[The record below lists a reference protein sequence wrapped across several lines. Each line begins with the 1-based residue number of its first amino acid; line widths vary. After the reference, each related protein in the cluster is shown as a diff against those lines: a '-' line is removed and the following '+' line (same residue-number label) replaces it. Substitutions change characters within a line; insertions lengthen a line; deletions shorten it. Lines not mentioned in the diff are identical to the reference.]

1 MNDSKLFR
9 KNRIA
14 NLMAGIFPAMVLFT
28 PSLSYAVTNIDEDTE
43 DTYIFSGDKE
53 YVIADGVTMSS
64 TTSDPS
70 ALVKGKSVT
79 SIINNGTIKNVNGN
93 AMVIDISSQS
103 STMMTLEN
111 KGAITSTGT
120 AIDVLNGDNVTI
132 INTGT
137 ISGSDYAISF
147 ENDSDNAL
155 ILKEGSVL
163 QGDVITTGSANSTIT
178 LNDSG
183 NEDSNFTGANTGEG
197 FTSLTMDGSDWTL
210 TGDIDLTGDGDSLIV
225 KTGKLTLGGEVK
237 NTGASLID
245 ADATLQIG
253 TGSGDNAALQGN
265 VTNNG
270 TLIFDQAADYTFAG
284 DISGTGNLVKE
295 NASTLTLSGNNI
307 YSGDTTLNGGT
318 TLLAENGTIGPNGGT
333 GNININDG
341 ATFASA
347 GTVNSNVVIAA
358 GGVLASWNAVSGNE
372 NATTPASGNTITGDV
387 TNQGTLQIAGDDS
400 VGNAFT
406 IDGNYTGDTGSLIV
420 MNTEAG
426 ADDSPTDHLAITGNS
441 AGSSSL
447 EVTNIGGQGAQTIN
461 GIELISVGGASD
473 ASFTLDK
480 PVVAGMWEYD
490 LYQHDDGNWYLESK
504 ASDTPEPTP
513 DPTPDPDDNGGNDNG
528 GDDGGNTPPAPEV
541 YRPEAGVYMA
551 NYLAAQQMFMHKR
564 DDRDQLM
571 LRDADDLNT
580 WMYVKGEYNDGHFA
594 DSNLKYKIRSA
605 VVQLGSDVL
614 SKNLSTGTLH
624 TGFMLGAGYSDTTAD
639 ARHNTRSADGRVNGY
654 NLGLYATWQEDEK
667 LRLGS
672 YIDSWASYSWYNSQ
686 VNGDDMP
693 GEKYDSQGYAASLE
707 LGHAWLV
714 SSEKARTMKFEPQG
728 QVIYS
733 HLDQDYH
740 VEYNGTRVGTPEDDA
755 VLGRVG
761 LKASYVDQKSVE
773 AWQPYGAVNWL
784 IGNGMSDLNFN
795 DETLDSNVPSNRF
808 QLETGVSGKMND
820 ATTVSFRVSSEWGD
834 NSYNA
839 YSGHMLVNYRW

>member
-1 MNDSKLFR
+1 MKEEKTFRINIFTTLVRSVFPFVVLSSPMMANAETIISKD
-9 KNRIA
+9 
-14 NLMAGIFPAMVLFT
+14 T
-28 PSLSYAVTNIDEDTE
+28 TSSYIVSGDTE
-43 DTYIFSGDKE
+43 YIVNPD
-53 YVIADGVTMSS
+53 VTMSS
-64 TTSDPS
+64 S
-70 ALVKGKSVT
+70 KSKPAVSVQGEDIVT
-79 SIINNGTIKNVNGN
+79 FTNNGTIKNDFGN
-93 AMVIDISSQS
+93 AVQVEIDGQSSSMFTLQNNGTINSLNTGISVIDA
-103 STMMTLEN
+103 
-111 KGAITSTGT
+111 K
-120 AIDVLNGDNVTI
+120 DVTI

-137 ISGSDYAISF
+137 ISGGDYAISF
-147 ENDSDNAL
+147 ESGGNNAL
-155 ILKEGSVL
+155 VLKSGSDL
-163 QGDVITTGSANSTIT
+163 QGDVITKGSANNTIT

-183 NEDSNFTGANTGEG
+183 SEDSNFIGADKGDG
-197 FTSLTMDGSDWTL
+197 FKSLTMDGSEWTL
-210 TGDIDLTGDGDSLIV
+210 TGDIDLTGQGDSLIV
-225 KTGKLTLGGEVK
+225 KTGKLTLGGEVT

-245 ADATLQIG
+245 ADATLQVG
-253 TGSGDNAALQGN
+253 TGSGDNASLQGN

-270 TLIFDQAADYTFAG
+270 TLVFNQAADYTFAG
-284 DISGTGNLVKE
+284 DISGSGNLVKE
-295 NASTLTLSGNNI
+295 NTSTLTLSGNNL

-318 TLLAENGTIGPNGGT
+318 TLLSENGTIGPDGGT

-387 TNQGTLQIAGDDS
+387 TNQGTLQIAGGNN

-406 IDGNYTGDTGSLIV
+406 IDGNYTGDAGSRIV

-426 ADDSPTDHLAITGNS
+426 LDDSPTDHLAITGDS
-441 AGSSSL
+441 AGSSAL
-447 EVTNIGGQGAQTIN
+447 DVVNIGGKGAQTIN

-473 ASFTLDK
+473 ATFTLDK

-504 ASDTPEPTP
+504 ASDTP
-513 DPTPDPDDNGGNDNG
+513 DPTPDPDDNGG
-528 GDDGGNTPPAPEV
+528 GDTPAPEV

-551 NYLAAQQMFMHKR
+551 NYLAAQQMFIHKR

-580 WMYVKGEYNDGHFA
+580 WMYVKGEYNDGNFA

-624 TGFMLGAGYSDTTAD
+624 SGFMLGAGYSDTTAD

-654 NLGLYATWQEDEK
+654 NLGVYATWQEDEK

-672 YIDSWASYSWYNSQ
+672 YVDSWASYSWYNSQ

-714 SSEKARTMKFEPQG
+714 PSEKARTMKFEPQG

-733 HLDQDYH
+733 NLDQDYH
-740 VEYNGTRVGTPEDDA
+740 VEYNGTRVGTPDNDA
-755 VLGRVG
+755 VLGRIG
-761 LKASYVDQKSVE
+761 LKASYVDQKAVE

-784 IGNGMSDLNFN
+784 IGNGMSDLSFN
-795 DETLDSNVPSNRF
+795 NETLDSNVPSNRF

>member
-1 MNDSKLFR
+1 MKEEKTFRINIFTTLVRSVFPFIVLSSPMMANSETIISKD
-9 KNRIA
+9 
-14 NLMAGIFPAMVLFT
+14 T
-28 PSLSYAVTNIDEDTE
+28 TSSYIVSGDTE
-43 DTYIFSGDKE
+43 YIVNPD
-53 YVIADGVTMSS
+53 VTMSS
-64 TTSDPS
+64 S
-70 ALVKGKSVT
+70 KSKPAVSVQGEDIVT
-79 SIINNGTIKNVNGN
+79 FTNNGTIKNDFGN
-93 AMVIDISSQS
+93 AMQVEIDGQSSSMFTLQNNGTINSLNTGISVIDA
-103 STMMTLEN
+103 
-111 KGAITSTGT
+111 K
-120 AIDVLNGDNVTI
+120 DVTI

-137 ISGSDYAISF
+137 ISGGDYAISF
-147 ENDSDNAL
+147 ESDGNNAL
-155 ILKEGSVL
+155 VLKAGSDL
-163 QGDVITTGSANSTIT
+163 QGDVITKGSANNTIT

-183 NEDSNFTGANTGEG
+183 SEDSNFIGADKGDG
-197 FTSLTMDGSDWTL
+197 FKSLTMDGSEWTL
-210 TGDIDLTGDGDSLIV
+210 TGDIDLTGQGDSLIV
-225 KTGKLTLGGEVK
+225 KTGKLTLGGKVT

-245 ADATLQIG
+245 ADATLQVG
-253 TGSGDNAALQGN
+253 TGSGDNASLQGN

-270 TLIFDQAADYTFAG
+270 TLVFNQAADYTFAG
-284 DISGTGNLVKE
+284 DISGSGNLVKE
-295 NASTLTLSGNNI
+295 NTSSLTLSGNNL

-318 TLLAENGTIGPNGGT
+318 TLLAENGTIGPDGGA

-387 TNQGTLQIAGDDS
+387 TNQGTLQIAGGNS

-406 IDGNYTGDTGSLIV
+406 IDGNYTGDAGSRIV

-426 ADDSPTDHLAITGNS
+426 LDDSPTDHLAITGDS
-441 AGSSSL
+441 AGSSAL
-447 EVTNIGGQGAQTIN
+447 DVANIGGQGAQTIN

-504 ASDTPEPTP
+504 ASDTPA
-513 DPTPDPDDNGGNDNG
+513 PTPDPDDNGGDR
-528 GDDGGNTPPAPEV
+528 PAPEI

-551 NYLAAQQMFMHKR
+551 NYLAAQQMFIHKR

-580 WMYVKGEYNDGHFA
+580 WMYVKGEYNDGNFA

-624 TGFMLGAGYSDTTAD
+624 SGFMLGAGYSDTTAD
-639 ARHNTRSADGRVNGY
+639 ARHNKRSADGRVNGY
-654 NLGLYATWQEDEK
+654 NLGVYATWQEDEK

-672 YIDSWASYSWYNSQ
+672 YVDSWASYSWYNSQ

-714 SSEKARTMKFEPQG
+714 PSEKARTMKFEPQG

-733 HLDQDYH
+733 NLDQDYH
-740 VEYNGTRVGTPEDDA
+740 VEYNGTRVGTPDNDA

-761 LKASYVDQKSVE
+761 LKASYVDQKAVE

-784 IGNGMSDLNFN
+784 IGNGMSDLSFN
-795 DETLDSNVPSNRF
+795 NETLDSNVPSNRF

>member
-1 MNDSKLFR
+1 MKEEKTFRINIFTTLVRSVFPFVVLSSPMMANAETIISKD
-9 KNRIA
+9 
-14 NLMAGIFPAMVLFT
+14 T
-28 PSLSYAVTNIDEDTE
+28 TSSYIVSGDTE
-43 DTYIFSGDKE
+43 YIVNPD
-53 YVIADGVTMSS
+53 VTMSS
-64 TTSDPS
+64 S
-70 ALVKGKSVT
+70 KSKPAVSVQGEDIVT
-79 SIINNGTIKNVNGN
+79 FTNNGTIKNDFGN
-93 AMVIDISSQS
+93 AVQVEIDGQSSSMFTLQNNGTINSLNTGISVIDA
-103 STMMTLEN
+103 
-111 KGAITSTGT
+111 K
-120 AIDVLNGDNVTI
+120 DVTI

-137 ISGSDYAISF
+137 ISGGDYAISF
-147 ENDSDNAL
+147 ESGGNNAL
-155 ILKEGSVL
+155 VLKAGSDL
-163 QGDVITTGSANSTIT
+163 QGDVITKGSANNTIT
-178 LNDSG
+178 LNDNGS
-183 NEDSNFTGANTGEG
+183 EDSNFIGAEAGEG
-197 FTSLTMDGSDWTL
+197 FKSLTMDGSEWTL
-210 TGDIDLTGDGDSLIV
+210 TGDIDLTGQGDSLIV
-225 KTGKLTLGGEVK
+225 KTGKLTLGGEVT

-245 ADATLQIG
+245 ADATLQVG
-253 TGSGDNAALQGN
+253 TGSGDNASLQGN

-270 TLIFDQAADYTFAG
+270 TLVFNQAADYTFAG
-284 DISGTGNLVKE
+284 DISGSGNLVKE
-295 NASTLTLSGNNI
+295 NTSTLTLSGNNR

-318 TLLAENGTIGPNGGT
+318 TLLAENGTIGPDGGT
-333 GNININDG
+333 GNINIKNG

-387 TNQGTLQIAGDDS
+387 TNQGTLQIAGGNS
-400 VGNAFT
+400 VGNAFS
-406 IDGNYTGDTGSLIV
+406 IDGNYTGDAGSRIV

-426 ADDSPTDHLAITGNS
+426 LDDSPTDHLAITGDS
-441 AGSSSL
+441 AGSSAL
-447 EVTNIGGQGAQTIN
+447 DVANIGGKGAQTIN

-473 ASFTLDK
+473 ATFTLDK

-504 ASDTPEPTP
+504 ASDTP
-513 DPTPDPDDNGGNDNG
+513 DPTPDPDDNGG
-528 GDDGGNTPPAPEV
+528 GDTPAPEV

-551 NYLAAQQMFMHKR
+551 NYLAAQQMFIHKR

-580 WMYVKGEYNDGHFA
+580 WMYVKGEYNDGNFA

-624 TGFMLGAGYSDTTAD
+624 SGFMLGAGYSDTTAD

-654 NLGLYATWQEDEK
+654 NLGVYATWQEDEK

-672 YIDSWASYSWYNSQ
+672 YVDSWASYSWYNSQ

-714 SSEKARTMKFEPQG
+714 PSEKARTMKFEPQG

-733 HLDQDYH
+733 NLDQDYH
-740 VEYNGTRVGTPEDDA
+740 VEYNGTRVGTPDNDA

-761 LKASYVDQKSVE
+761 LKASYVDQKAVE

-784 IGNGMSDLNFN
+784 IGNGMSDLSFN
-795 DETLDSNVPSNRF
+795 NETLDSNVPSNRF

>member
-1 MNDSKLFR
+1 MKEEKTFRINIFTTLVRSVFPFVVLSSPMMANAETIISKD
-9 KNRIA
+9 
-14 NLMAGIFPAMVLFT
+14 T
-28 PSLSYAVTNIDEDTE
+28 TSSYIVSGDTE
-43 DTYIFSGDKE
+43 YIVNPD
-53 YVIADGVTMSS
+53 VTMSS
-64 TTSDPS
+64 S
-70 ALVKGKSVT
+70 KSKPAVSVQGEDIVT
-79 SIINNGTIKNVNGN
+79 FTNNGTIKNDFGN
-93 AMVIDISSQS
+93 AVQVEIDGQSSSMFTLQNNGTINSLNTGISVIDA
-103 STMMTLEN
+103 
-111 KGAITSTGT
+111 K
-120 AIDVLNGDNVTI
+120 DVTI

-137 ISGSDYAISF
+137 ISGGDYAISF
-147 ENDSDNAL
+147 ESGGNNAL
-155 ILKEGSVL
+155 VLKSGSDL
-163 QGDVITTGSANSTIT
+163 QGDVITKGSANNTIT

-183 NEDSNFTGANTGEG
+183 SEDSNFIGADKGDG
-197 FTSLTMDGSDWTL
+197 FKSLTMDGSEWTL
-210 TGDIDLTGDGDSLIV
+210 TGDIDLTGQGDSLIV
-225 KTGKLTLGGEVK
+225 KTGKLTLGGEVT

-245 ADATLQIG
+245 ADATLQVG
-253 TGSGDNAALQGN
+253 TGSGDNASLQGN

-270 TLIFDQAADYTFAG
+270 TLVFNQAADYTFAG
-284 DISGTGNLVKE
+284 DISGSGNLVKE
-295 NASTLTLSGNNI
+295 NTSTLTLSGNNL

-318 TLLAENGTIGPNGGT
+318 TLLSENGTIGPDGGT

-387 TNQGTLQIAGDDS
+387 TNQGTLQIAGGNN

-406 IDGNYTGDTGSLIV
+406 IDGNYTGDAGSRIV

-426 ADDSPTDHLAITGNS
+426 LDDSPTDHLAITGDS
-441 AGSSSL
+441 AGSSAL
-447 EVTNIGGQGAQTIN
+447 DVANIGGQGAQTIN

-473 ASFTLDK
+473 ATFTLDK

-504 ASDTPEPTP
+504 ASDTP
-513 DPTPDPDDNGGNDNG
+513 DPTPDPNDNG
-528 GDDGGNTPPAPEV
+528 GGDTPAPEV

-551 NYLAAQQMFMHKR
+551 NYLAAQQMFIHKR

-580 WMYVKGEYNDGHFA
+580 WMYVKGEYNDGNFA

-624 TGFMLGAGYSDTTAD
+624 SGFMLGAGYSDTTAD

-654 NLGLYATWQEDEK
+654 NLGVYATWQEDEK

-672 YIDSWASYSWYNSQ
+672 YVDSWASYSWYNSQ

-714 SSEKARTMKFEPQG
+714 PSEKARTMKFEPQG

-733 HLDQDYH
+733 NLDQDYH
-740 VEYNGTRVGTPEDDA
+740 VEYNGTRVGTPDNDA
-755 VLGRVG
+755 VLGRIG
-761 LKASYVDQKSVE
+761 LKASYVDQKAVE

-784 IGNGMSDLNFN
+784 IGNGMSDLSFN
-795 DETLDSNVPSNRF
+795 NETLDSNVPSNRF

>member
-1 MNDSKLFR
+1 MKEEKTFRINIFTTLVRSVFPFVVLSSPMMANAETIISKD
-9 KNRIA
+9 
-14 NLMAGIFPAMVLFT
+14 T
-28 PSLSYAVTNIDEDTE
+28 TSSYIVSGDTE
-43 DTYIFSGDKE
+43 YIVNPD
-53 YVIADGVTMSS
+53 VTMSS
-64 TTSDPS
+64 S
-70 ALVKGKSVT
+70 KSKPAVSVQGEDIVT
-79 SIINNGTIKNVNGN
+79 FTNNGTIKNDFGN
-93 AMVIDISSQS
+93 AVQVEIDGQSSSMFTLQNNGTINSLNTGISVIDA
-103 STMMTLEN
+103 
-111 KGAITSTGT
+111 K
-120 AIDVLNGDNVTI
+120 DVTI

-137 ISGSDYAISF
+137 ISGGDYAISF
-147 ENDSDNAL
+147 ESGGNNAL
-155 ILKEGSVL
+155 VLKSGSDL
-163 QGDVITTGSANSTIT
+163 QGDVITKGSANNTIT

-183 NEDSNFTGANTGEG
+183 SEDSNFIGADKGDG
-197 FTSLTMDGSDWTL
+197 FKSLTMDGSEWTL
-210 TGDIDLTGDGDSLIV
+210 TGDIDLTGQGDSLIV
-225 KTGKLTLGGEVK
+225 KTGKLTLGGEVT

-245 ADATLQIG
+245 ADATLQVG
-253 TGSGDNAALQGN
+253 TGSGDNASLQGN

-270 TLIFDQAADYTFAG
+270 TLVFNQAADYTFAG
-284 DISGTGNLVKE
+284 DISGSGNLVKE
-295 NASTLTLSGNNI
+295 NTSTLTLSGNNL

-318 TLLAENGTIGPNGGT
+318 TLLSENGTIGPDGGT

-387 TNQGTLQIAGDDS
+387 TNHGTLQIAGGNN

-406 IDGNYTGDTGSLIV
+406 IDGNYTGDAGSRIV

-426 ADDSPTDHLAITGNS
+426 LDDSPTDHLAITGDS
-441 AGSSSL
+441 AGSSAL
-447 EVTNIGGQGAQTIN
+447 DVANIGGQGAQTIN

-473 ASFTLDK
+473 ATFTLDK

-504 ASDTPEPTP
+504 ASDTP
-513 DPTPDPDDNGGNDNG
+513 DPTPDPDDNGG
-528 GDDGGNTPPAPEV
+528 GDTPAPEV

-551 NYLAAQQMFMHKR
+551 NYLAAQQMFIHKR

-580 WMYVKGEYNDGHFA
+580 WMYVKGEYNDGNFA

-624 TGFMLGAGYSDTTAD
+624 SGFMLGAGYSDTTAD

-654 NLGLYATWQEDEK
+654 NLGVYATWQEDEK

-672 YIDSWASYSWYNSQ
+672 YVDSWASYSWYNSQ

-714 SSEKARTMKFEPQG
+714 PSEKARTMKFEPQG

-733 HLDQDYH
+733 NLDQDYH
-740 VEYNGTRVGTPEDDA
+740 VEYNGTRVGTPDNDA
-755 VLGRVG
+755 VLGRIG
-761 LKASYVDQKSVE
+761 LKVSYVDQKAVE

-784 IGNGMSDLNFN
+784 IGNGMSDLSFN
-795 DETLDSNVPSNRF
+795 NETLDSNVPSNRF

>member
-1 MNDSKLFR
+1 MKEEKTFRINIFTTLVRSVFPFVVLSSPMMANAETIISKD
-9 KNRIA
+9 
-14 NLMAGIFPAMVLFT
+14 T
-28 PSLSYAVTNIDEDTE
+28 TSSYIVSGDTE
-43 DTYIFSGDKE
+43 YIVNPD
-53 YVIADGVTMSS
+53 VTMSS
-64 TTSDPS
+64 S
-70 ALVKGKSVT
+70 KSKPAVSVQGEDIVT
-79 SIINNGTIKNVNGN
+79 FTNNGTIKNDFGN
-93 AMVIDISSQS
+93 AVQVEIDGQSSSMFTLQNNGTINSLNTGISVIDA
-103 STMMTLEN
+103 
-111 KGAITSTGT
+111 K
-120 AIDVLNGDNVTI
+120 DVTI

-137 ISGSDYAISF
+137 IAGGDYAISF
-147 ENDSDNAL
+147 ESGGNNAL
-155 ILKEGSVL
+155 VLKAGSDL
-163 QGDVITTGSANSTIT
+163 QGDVITKGSANNTIT

-183 NEDSNFTGANTGEG
+183 SEDSNFIGADKGDG
-197 FTSLTMDGSDWTL
+197 FKSLTMDGSEWTL
-210 TGDIDLTGDGDSLIV
+210 TGDIDLTGQGDSLIV
-225 KTGKLTLGGEVK
+225 KTGKLTLGGKVT

-245 ADATLQIG
+245 ADAMLQIG
-253 TGSGDNAALQGN
+253 TGSGDNASLQGN

-270 TLIFDQAADYTFAG
+270 TLVFNQAADYTFAG
-284 DISGTGNLVKE
+284 DISGSGNLVKE
-295 NASTLTLSGNNI
+295 NASTLTLSGNNL
-307 YSGDTTLNGGT
+307 YSGDTTLNGGK
-318 TLLAENGTIGPNGGT
+318 TLLAENGTIGPDGGT

-358 GGVLASWNAVSGNE
+358 GGALASWNAVSGNE

-387 TNQGTLQIAGDDS
+387 TNQGTLQIAGGNS

-406 IDGNYTGDTGSLIV
+406 IDGNYTGDADSRIV

-426 ADDSPTDHLAITGNS
+426 LDDSPTDHLAITGDS
-441 AGSSSL
+441 AGSSAL
-447 EVTNIGGQGAQTIN
+447 DVANIGGQGAQTIN

-473 ASFTLDK
+473 ATFTLDK

-504 ASDTPEPTP
+504 ASDTPA
-513 DPTPDPDDNGGNDNG
+513 PTPDPDDNGGNDNG
-528 GDDGGNTPPAPEV
+528 GDTPAPEV

-551 NYLAAQQMFMHKR
+551 NYLAAQQMFIHKR

-580 WMYVKGEYNDGHFA
+580 WMYVKGEYNDGNFA

-624 TGFMLGAGYSDTTAD
+624 SGFMLGAGYSDTTAD
-639 ARHNTRSADGRVNGY
+639 ARHNKRSADGRVNGY
-654 NLGLYATWQEDEK
+654 NLGVYATWQEDEK

-672 YIDSWASYSWYNSQ
+672 YVDSWASYSWYNSQ

-714 SSEKARTMKFEPQG
+714 PSEKARTMKFEPQG

-733 HLDQDYH
+733 NLDQDYH
-740 VEYNGTRVGTPEDDA
+740 VEYNGTRVGTPDNDA

-761 LKASYVDQKSVE
+761 LKASYVDQKAVE

-784 IGNGMSDLNFN
+784 IGNGMSDLSFN
-795 DETLDSNVPSNRF
+795 NETLDSNVPSNRF

>member
-1 MNDSKLFR
+1 
-9 KNRIA
+9 
-14 NLMAGIFPAMVLFT
+14 MACVFPTVILLT
-28 PSLSYAVTNIDEDTE
+28 PALSHAVTNIDEDTE
-43 DTYIFSGDKE
+43 DTYFFSGDKE

-64 TTSDPS
+64 LTSDPA

-79 SIINNGTIKNVNGN
+79 SIINNGTIKNDNGG
-93 AMVIDISSQS
+93 AVLIDISGQTSD
-103 STMMTLEN
+103 MMKLEN
-111 KGAITSTGT
+111 KGAINSTGT
-120 AIDVLNGDNVTI
+120 AIDVINGSNVTI

-137 ISGSDYAISF
+137 ISGSDNAISF
-147 ENDSDNAL
+147 ENDGNNSL
-155 ILKEGSVL
+155 ILKAGSSLEGNVT
-163 QGDVITTGSANSTIT
+163 TTGSAISTIA

-183 NEDSNFTGANTGEG
+183 NEDSNFIGVNAGDG
-197 FTSLTMDGSDWTL
+197 FKSLTMDGTDWTL
-210 TGDIDLTGDGDSLIV
+210 TGDIDLTGTGDSLIV
-225 KTGKLTLGGEVK
+225 KTGNLTLGGDVK
-237 NTGASLID
+237 NTGSTLINDAAS
-245 ADATLQIG
+245 LQIG
-253 TGSGDNAALQGN
+253 TGSGANASLEGN

-270 TLIFDQAADYTFAG
+270 TLIFNQAEDYSFAG

-295 NASTLTLSGNNI
+295 DANTLTLTGNNSF
-307 YSGDTTLNGGT
+307 SGDTTLKAGT
-318 TLLAENGTIGPNGGT
+318 TLVAENATMGPDGGT
-333 GNININDG
+333 GVININSG
-341 ATFASA
+341 ATLASA
-347 GTVNSNVVIAA
+347 GTVNSSVAIAA

-372 NATTPASGNTITGDV
+372 NASTPVTGNTINGDV
-387 TNQGTLQIAGDDS
+387 TNQGTLQIAGGNN

-406 IDGNYTGDTGSLIV
+406 INGNYTGDENSRIV

-426 ADDSPTDHLAITGNS
+426 TDDSLTDHLAITGDS
-441 AGSSSL
+441 AGSSAL
-447 EVTNIGGQGAQTIN
+447 EVANIGGQGAQTIN

-490 LYQHDDGNWYLESK
+490 LYKHDDGNWYLESK
-504 ASDTPEPTP
+504 ASDTPDPTP
-513 DPTPDPDDNGGNDNG
+513 DPIPDPDDNGGGDNG
-528 GDDGGNTPPAPEV
+528 GGDTPPAPEV

-551 NYLAAQQMFMHKR
+551 NYLAAQQMFIHKR

-580 WMYVKGEYNDGHFA
+580 WMYVKGEYNDGNFA

-605 VVQLGSDVL
+605 VVQLGSDFL

-624 TGFMLGAGYSDTTAD
+624 SGFMLGAGYSDTTAD
-639 ARHNTRSADGRVNGY
+639 ARHNSRSADGRVNGY
-654 NLGLYATWQEDEK
+654 NVGVYATWQEDQK

-707 LGHAWLV
+707 VGHAWLV
-714 SSEKARTMKFEPQG
+714 PSEKARTMKFEPQG
-728 QVIYS
+728 QVVYS
-733 HLDQDYH
+733 NLDQDNH
-740 VEYNGTRVGTPEDDA
+740 VEYNGTRVNTPDNDA
-755 VLGRVG
+755 VLGRIG
-761 LKASYVDQKSVE
+761 LKASYVDQKVVE

-795 DETLDSNVPSNRF
+795 GETLDSNVPSNRF
-808 QLETGVSGKMND
+808 QLETGVSGKVND

>member
-1 MNDSKLFR
+1 MDTSKTFR

-14 NLMAGIFPAMVLFT
+14 KIMACVFPTVILLT
-28 PSLSYAVTNIDEDTE
+28 PALSHAVTNIDEDTE
-43 DTYIFSGDKE
+43 DTYFFSGDKE

-64 TTSDPS
+64 LTSDPA

-79 SIINNGTIKNVNGN
+79 SIINNGTIKNDNGG
-93 AMVIDISSQS
+93 AVLIDISGQTSD
-103 STMMTLEN
+103 MMKLEN
-111 KGAITSTGT
+111 KGAINSTGT
-120 AIDVLNGDNVTI
+120 AIDVINGSNVTI

-137 ISGSDYAISF
+137 ISGSDNAISF
-147 ENDSDNAL
+147 ENDGNNSL
-155 ILKEGSVL
+155 ILKAGSSLEGNVT
-163 QGDVITTGSANSTIT
+163 TTGSAISTIA

-183 NEDSNFTGANTGEG
+183 NEDSNFIGVNAGDG
-197 FTSLTMDGSDWTL
+197 FKSLTMDGTDWTL
-210 TGDIDLTGDGDSLIV
+210 TGDIDLTGTGDSLIV
-225 KTGKLTLGGEVK
+225 KTGNLTLGGDVK
-237 NTGASLID
+237 NTGSTLINDAAS
-245 ADATLQIG
+245 LQIG
-253 TGSGDNAALQGN
+253 TGSGANASLEGN

-270 TLIFDQAADYTFAG
+270 TLIFNQAEDYSFAG

-295 NASTLTLSGNNI
+295 DANTLTLTGNNSF
-307 YSGDTTLNGGT
+307 SGDTTLKAGT
-318 TLLAENGTIGPNGGT
+318 TLVAENATMGPDGGT
-333 GNININDG
+333 GVININSG
-341 ATFASA
+341 ATLASA
-347 GTVNSNVVIAA
+347 GTVNSSVAIAA

-372 NATTPASGNTITGDV
+372 NASTPVTGNTINGDV
-387 TNQGTLQIAGDDS
+387 TNQGTLQIAGGNN

-406 IDGNYTGDTGSLIV
+406 INGNYTGDENSRIV

-426 ADDSPTDHLAITGNS
+426 TDDSLTDHLAITGDS
-441 AGSSSL
+441 AGSSAL
-447 EVTNIGGQGAQTIN
+447 EVANIGGQGAQTIN

-490 LYQHDDGNWYLESK
+490 LYKHDDGNWYLESK
-504 ASDTPEPTP
+504 ASDTPDPTP
-513 DPTPDPDDNGGNDNG
+513 DPIPDPDDNGGGDNG
-528 GDDGGNTPPAPEV
+528 GGDTPPAPEV

-551 NYLAAQQMFMHKR
+551 NYLAAQQMFIHKR

-580 WMYVKGEYNDGHFA
+580 WMYVKGEYNDGNFA

-605 VVQLGSDVL
+605 VVQLGSDFL

-624 TGFMLGAGYSDTTAD
+624 SGFMLGAGYSDTTAD
-639 ARHNTRSADGRVNGY
+639 ARHNSRSADGRVNGY
-654 NLGLYATWQEDEK
+654 NVGVYATWQEDQK

-707 LGHAWLV
+707 VGHAWLV
-714 SSEKARTMKFEPQG
+714 PSEKARTMKFEPQG
-728 QVIYS
+728 QVVYS
-733 HLDQDYH
+733 NLDQDNH
-740 VEYNGTRVGTPEDDA
+740 VEYNGTRVNTPDNDA
-755 VLGRVG
+755 VLGRIG
-761 LKASYVDQKSVE
+761 LKASYVDQKVVE

-795 DETLDSNVPSNRF
+795 GETLDSNVPSNRF
-808 QLETGVSGKMND
+808 QLETGVSGKVND

>member
-1 MNDSKLFR
+1 MKEEKTFRINVFTTLVRSVFPFVVLSSPMMANAETIISKD
-9 KNRIA
+9 
-14 NLMAGIFPAMVLFT
+14 T
-28 PSLSYAVTNIDEDTE
+28 TSSYIVSGDTE
-43 DTYIFSGDKE
+43 YIVNPD
-53 YVIADGVTMSS
+53 VTMSS
-64 TTSDPS
+64 S
-70 ALVKGKSVT
+70 KSKPAVSVQGEDIVT
-79 SIINNGTIKNVNGN
+79 FTNNGTIKNDFGN
-93 AMVIDISSQS
+93 AVQVEIDGQSSSMFTLQNNGTINSLNMGISVIDA
-103 STMMTLEN
+103 
-111 KGAITSTGT
+111 K
-120 AIDVLNGDNVTI
+120 DVTI

-137 ISGSDYAISF
+137 ISGGDYAISF
-147 ENDSDNAL
+147 ESGGNNAL
-155 ILKEGSVL
+155 VLKAGSDL
-163 QGDVITTGSANSTIT
+163 QGDVITKGSANNTIT
-178 LNDSG
+178 LNDSSS
-183 NEDSNFTGANTGEG
+183 EDSNFIGADKGDG
-197 FTSLTMDGSDWTL
+197 FKSLTMDGSEWTL
-210 TGDIDLTGDGDSLIV
+210 TGDIDLTGQGDSLIV
-225 KTGKLTLGGEVK
+225 KTGKLTLGGEVT

-245 ADATLQIG
+245 ADATLQVG
-253 TGSGDNAALQGN
+253 TGSGDNASLQGN

-270 TLIFDQAADYTFAG
+270 TLVFNQAADYTFAG
-284 DISGTGNLVKE
+284 DISGSGNLVKE
-295 NASTLTLSGNNI
+295 NTSTLTLSGNNR

-318 TLLAENGTIGPNGGT
+318 TLLAENGTIGPDGGT
-333 GNININDG
+333 GNINIKNG

-387 TNQGTLQIAGDDS
+387 TNQGTLQIAGGNS

-406 IDGNYTGDTGSLIV
+406 IDGSYTGDAGSRIV

-426 ADDSPTDHLAITGNS
+426 LDDSPTDHLAITGDS
-441 AGSSSL
+441 AGSSAL
-447 EVTNIGGQGAQTIN
+447 DVANIGGKGAQTIN

-473 ASFTLDK
+473 ATFTLDK

-504 ASDTPEPTP
+504 ASDTP
-513 DPTPDPDDNGGNDNG
+513 DPTPDPDDNGG
-528 GDDGGNTPPAPEV
+528 GDTPAPEV

-551 NYLAAQQMFMHKR
+551 NYLAAQQMFIHKR

-580 WMYVKGEYNDGHFA
+580 WMYVKGEYNDGNFA

-624 TGFMLGAGYSDTTAD
+624 SGFMLGAGYSDTTAD

-654 NLGLYATWQEDEK
+654 NLGVYATWQEDEK

-672 YIDSWASYSWYNSQ
+672 YVDSWASYSWYNSQ

-714 SSEKARTMKFEPQG
+714 PSEKARTMKFEPQG

-733 HLDQDYH
+733 NLDQDYH
-740 VEYNGTRVGTPEDDA
+740 VEYNGTRVGTPDNDA

-761 LKASYVDQKSVE
+761 LKASYVDQKAVE

-784 IGNGMSDLNFN
+784 IGNGMSDLSFN
-795 DETLDSNVPSNRF
+795 NETLDSNVPSNRF

-820 ATTVSFRVSSEWGD
+820 ATTISFRVSSEWGD

>member
-1 MNDSKLFR
+1 MKEEKTFRINIFTTLVRSVFPFVVLSSPMMANAETIISKD
-9 KNRIA
+9 
-14 NLMAGIFPAMVLFT
+14 T
-28 PSLSYAVTNIDEDTE
+28 TSSYIVSGDTE
-43 DTYIFSGDKE
+43 YIVNPD
-53 YVIADGVTMSS
+53 VTMSS
-64 TTSDPS
+64 S
-70 ALVKGKSVT
+70 KSKPAVSVQGEDIVT
-79 SIINNGTIKNVNGN
+79 FTNNGTIKNDFGN
-93 AMVIDISSQS
+93 AVQVEIDGQSSSMFTLQNNGTINSLNTGISVIDA
-103 STMMTLEN
+103 
-111 KGAITSTGT
+111 K
-120 AIDVLNGDNVTI
+120 DVTI

-137 ISGSDYAISF
+137 ISGGDYAISF
-147 ENDSDNAL
+147 ESGGNNAL
-155 ILKEGSVL
+155 VLKAGSDL
-163 QGDVITTGSANSTIT
+163 QGDVITKGSANNTIT
-178 LNDSG
+178 LNDNGS
-183 NEDSNFTGANTGEG
+183 EDSNFIGAEAGEG
-197 FTSLTMDGSDWTL
+197 FKSLTMDGSEWTL
-210 TGDIDLTGDGDSLIV
+210 TGDIDLTGQGDSLIV
-225 KTGKLTLGGEVK
+225 KTGKLTLGGKVT

-245 ADATLQIG
+245 ADATLQVG
-253 TGSGDNAALQGN
+253 TGSGNNASLQGN

-270 TLIFDQAADYTFAG
+270 TLVFNQAADYTFAG
-284 DISGTGNLVKE
+284 DISGSGNLVKE
-295 NASTLTLSGNNI
+295 NTSTLTLSGNNR

-318 TLLAENGTIGPNGGT
+318 TLLAENGTIGPDGGT
-333 GNININDG
+333 GNINVNDG
-341 ATFASA
+341 TTFASA

-387 TNQGTLQIAGDDS
+387 TNQGTLQIAGGNS

-406 IDGNYTGDTGSLIV
+406 IDGNYTGDAGSRIV

-426 ADDSPTDHLAITGNS
+426 LDDSPTDHLAITGDS
-441 AGSSSL
+441 AGSSAL
-447 EVTNIGGQGAQTIN
+447 DVANIGGKGAQTIN

-473 ASFTLDK
+473 ATFTLDK

-504 ASDTPEPTP
+504 ASDTP
-513 DPTPDPDDNGGNDNG
+513 DPTPDPDDNGG
-528 GDDGGNTPPAPEV
+528 GDTPAPEV

-551 NYLAAQQMFMHKR
+551 NYLAAQQMFIHKR

-580 WMYVKGEYNDGHFA
+580 WMYVKGEYNDGNFA

-624 TGFMLGAGYSDTTAD
+624 SGFMLGAGYSDTTAD

-654 NLGLYATWQEDEK
+654 NLGVYATWQEDEK

-672 YIDSWASYSWYNSQ
+672 YVDSWASYSWYNSQ

-714 SSEKARTMKFEPQG
+714 PSEKARTMKFEPQG

-733 HLDQDYH
+733 NLDQDYH
-740 VEYNGTRVGTPEDDA
+740 VEYNGTRVGTPDNDA

-761 LKASYVDQKSVE
+761 LKASYVDQKAVE

-784 IGNGMSDLNFN
+784 IGNGMSDLSFN
-795 DETLDSNVPSNRF
+795 NETLDSNVPSNRF

>member
-1 MNDSKLFR
+1 MNTSKLFR
-9 KNRIA
+9 KNRIVT
-14 NLMAGIFPAMVLFT
+14 LMAGVFPAMVLFT
-28 PSLSYAVTNIDEDTE
+28 PSLSYAITNIDEDTE

-70 ALVKGKSVT
+70 AMVKGKSIT
-79 SIINNGTIKNVNGN
+79 SIINNGTIKNDNGN

-103 STMMTLEN
+103 SAMMTLEN
-111 KGAITSTGT
+111 KGDITSAGT

-137 ISGSDYAISF
+137 ISGGDYAISF
-147 ENDSDNAL
+147 ESGGNNAL
-155 ILKEGSVL
+155 VLKSGSDL
-163 QGDVITTGSANSTIT
+163 QGDVITKGSANNAIT

-183 NEDSNFTGANTGEG
+183 SEDSNFIGADKGDG
-197 FTSLTMDGSDWTL
+197 FKSLTMDGSEWTL
-210 TGDIDLTGDGDSLIV
+210 TGDIDLAGQGDSLIV
-225 KTGKLTLGGEVK
+225 KTGKLTLGGKVT

-245 ADATLQIG
+245 ADATLQVG
-253 TGSGDNAALQGN
+253 TGSGDNASLQGN

-270 TLIFDQAADYTFAG
+270 TLVFNQAADYTFAG
-284 DISGTGNLVKE
+284 DISGSGNLVKE
-295 NASTLTLSGNNI
+295 NTSTLTLSGNNR

-318 TLLAENGTIGPNGGT
+318 TLLAENGTIGPDGGT

-387 TNQGTLQIAGDDS
+387 TNQGTLQIAGGNN

-406 IDGNYTGDTGSLIV
+406 IDGNYTGDAGSRIV

-426 ADDSPTDHLAITGNS
+426 LDDSPTDHLAITGDS
-441 AGSSSL
+441 AGSSAL
-447 EVTNIGGQGAQTIN
+447 DVANIGGQGAQTIN

-473 ASFTLDK
+473 ATFTLDK

-504 ASDTPEPTP
+504 ASDTP
-513 DPTPDPDDNGGNDNG
+513 DPTPDPDDNGG
-528 GDDGGNTPPAPEV
+528 GDTPAPEV

-551 NYLAAQQMFMHKR
+551 NYLAAQQMFIHKR

-580 WMYVKGEYNDGHFA
+580 WMYVKGEYNDGNFA

-624 TGFMLGAGYSDTTAD
+624 SGFMLGAGYSDTTAD

-654 NLGLYATWQEDEK
+654 NLGVYATWQEDEK

-672 YIDSWASYSWYNSQ
+672 YVDSWASYSWYNSQ

-714 SSEKARTMKFEPQG
+714 LSEKARTMKFEPQG

-733 HLDQDYH
+733 NLDQDYH
-740 VEYNGTRVGTPEDDA
+740 VEYNGTRVGTPDNDA

-761 LKASYVDQKSVE
+761 LKASYVDQKAVE

-784 IGNGMSDLNFN
+784 IGNGMSDLSFN
-795 DETLDSNVPSNRF
+795 NETLDSNVPSNRF

>member
-1 MNDSKLFR
+1 
-9 KNRIA
+9 
-14 NLMAGIFPAMVLFT
+14 MAGVFPAIVLLT
-28 PSLSYAVTNIDEDTE
+28 PSLAHAITNIDEDTE

-53 YVIADGVTMSS
+53 YVIDTGVTMSS
-64 TTSDPS
+64 ATTDPS
-70 ALVKGKSVT
+70 ALIKGKSVT
-79 SIINNGTIKNVNGN
+79 SVINNGTMKNDNGDT
-93 AMVIDISSQS
+93 VVVDITGQTSD
-103 STMMTLEN
+103 MMTLEN
-111 KGAITSTGT
+111 KGAINSSGT
-120 AIDVLNGDNVTI
+120 AIDVKNGANVTI
-132 INTGT
+132 INSGK
-137 ISGSDYAISF
+137 ISGGNTSILF
-147 ENDSDNAL
+147 ESSGNNAL
-155 ILKEGSVL
+155 ILKAGSDL
-163 QGDVITTGSANSTIT
+163 QGDVITKGSGNNTII

-183 NEDSNFTGANTGEG
+183 KEDSNFIGAEAGEG
-197 FTSLTMDGSDWTL
+197 FTSLTMDGSNWTL
-210 TGDIDLTGDGDSLIV
+210 TGDINLTGTGDSLTV
-225 KTGKLTLGGEVK
+225 KTGNLTLGGEVT
-237 NTGASLID
+237 NTGSSLITNG
-245 ADATLQIG
+245 ATLQIG
-253 TGSGDNAALQGN
+253 TGSGDNASLQGN

-270 TLIFDQAADYTFAG
+270 TLIFNQAADYAFAG
-284 DISGTGNLVKE
+284 DISGLGNLVKE
-295 NASTLTLSGNNI
+295 NASTLTLSGNNS
-307 YSGDTTLNGGT
+307 YSGDTTLKDGT
-318 TLLAENGTIGPNGGT
+318 TLLAENGTIGPDGGT
-333 GNININDG
+333 GIIHIEEG

-347 GTVNSNVVIAA
+347 GTVNSNVSIAA

-372 NATTPASGNTITGDV
+372 NAATPASGNTITGNV
-387 TNQGTLQIAGDDS
+387 TNQGTLEIAGGNS

-406 IDGNYTGDTGSLIV
+406 VDGNYTGDQGSRIV

-426 ADDSPTDHLAITGNS
+426 QDDSPTDHLAITGDS
-441 AGSSSL
+441 AGTSSL
-447 EVTNIGGQGAQTIN
+447 DVANIGGQGAQTIN

-490 LYQHDDGNWYLESK
+490 LYQHDNGNWYLESK
-504 ASDTPEPTP
+504 ASDTPA
-513 DPTPDPDDNGGNDNG
+513 PTPDPDDNGG
-528 GDDGGNTPPAPEV
+528 DDGGDTPPAPEV

-551 NYLAAQQMFMHKR
+551 NYLAAQKMFIHKR

-580 WMYVKGEYNDGHFA
+580 WMYVKGEYNDGNFA
-594 DSNLKYKIRSA
+594 DGNLKYKIRSA
-605 VVQLGSDVL
+605 VVQLGSNVL

-624 TGFMLGAGYSDTTAD
+624 SGFMLGAGYSDTTAD
-639 ARHNTRSADGRVNGY
+639 ARHNIRSADGRVNGY
-654 NLGLYATWQEDEK
+654 NLGVYATWQEDQK

-693 GEKYDSQGYAASLE
+693 GEHYDSQGYAASLE

-714 SSEKARTMKFEPQG
+714 PSEKARTMKFEPQG

-733 HLDQDYH
+733 NLHQDYH
-740 VEYNGTRVGTPEDDA
+740 VEYNGTRVSTPDDDA

-761 LKASYVDQKSVE
+761 LKASYVDQKVVE

-795 DETLDSNVPSNRF
+795 NETLDSNVPSNRF
-808 QLETGVSGKMND
+808 QLETGVSGKVDNK
-820 ATTVSFRVSSEWGD
+820 TTVSLRISSEWGD

>member
-1 MNDSKLFR
+1 MNVSKLFR

-14 NLMAGIFPAMVLFT
+14 TLMAGVFPAMVLFT

-70 ALVKGKSVT
+70 AMVKGKSIT
-79 SIINNGTIKNVNGN
+79 SIINNGTIKNDNGN

-103 STMMTLEN
+103 SAMMTLEN
-111 KGAITSTGT
+111 KGDITSTGT

-137 ISGSDYAISF
+137 ISGGDYAISF
-147 ENDSDNAL
+147 ESGGNNAL
-155 ILKEGSVL
+155 VLKAGSDL
-163 QGDVITTGSANSTIT
+163 QGDVITKGSANNTIT
-178 LNDSG
+178 LNDNGS
-183 NEDSNFTGANTGEG
+183 EDSNFIGAEAGEG
-197 FTSLTMDGSDWTL
+197 FKSLTMDGSEWTL
-210 TGDIDLTGDGDSLIV
+210 TGDIDLTGQGDSLIV
-225 KTGKLTLGGEVK
+225 KTGKLTLGGEVT

-245 ADATLQIG
+245 ADATLQVG
-253 TGSGDNAALQGN
+253 TGSGDNASLQGN

-270 TLIFDQAADYTFAG
+270 TLVFNQAANYTFAG
-284 DISGTGNLVKE
+284 DISGSGNLVKE
-295 NASTLTLSGNNI
+295 NTSTLTLSGNNR

-318 TLLAENGTIGPNGGT
+318 TLLAENGTIGPDGGT
-333 GNININDG
+333 GNINIKNG

-387 TNQGTLQIAGDDS
+387 TSQGTLQIAGGNS
-400 VGNAFT
+400 VGNAFS
-406 IDGNYTGDTGSLIV
+406 IDGNYTGDAGSRIV

-426 ADDSPTDHLAITGNS
+426 LDDSPTDHLAITGDS
-441 AGSSSL
+441 AGSSAL
-447 EVTNIGGQGAQTIN
+447 DVANIGGKGAQTIN

-473 ASFTLDK
+473 ATFTLDK

-504 ASDTPEPTP
+504 ASDTP
-513 DPTPDPDDNGGNDNG
+513 DPTPDPDDNGG
-528 GDDGGNTPPAPEV
+528 GDTPAPEV

-551 NYLAAQQMFMHKR
+551 NYLAAQQMFIHKR

-580 WMYVKGEYNDGHFA
+580 WMYVKGEYNDGNFA

-624 TGFMLGAGYSDTTAD
+624 SGFMLGAGYSDTTAD

-654 NLGLYATWQEDEK
+654 NLGVYATWQEDEK

-672 YIDSWASYSWYNSQ
+672 YVDSWASYSWYNSQ

-714 SSEKARTMKFEPQG
+714 PSEKARTMKFEPQG

-733 HLDQDYH
+733 NLDQDYH
-740 VEYNGTRVGTPEDDA
+740 VEYNGTRVGTPDNDA

-761 LKASYVDQKSVE
+761 LKASYVDQKAVE

-784 IGNGMSDLNFN
+784 IGNGMSDLSFN
-795 DETLDSNVPSNRF
+795 NETLDSNVPSNRF

>member
-1 MNDSKLFR
+1 MNASKLFR

-14 NLMAGIFPAMVLFT
+14 TLMAGVFPAMVLFT
-28 PSLSYAVTNIDEDTE
+28 PSLSYAITNIDEDTE

-70 ALVKGKSVT
+70 AMVKGKSIT
-79 SIINNGTIKNVNGN
+79 SIINNGTIKNDNGN

-103 STMMTLEN
+103 SAMMTLEN
-111 KGAITSTGT
+111 KGDITSTGT

-137 ISGSDYAISF
+137 IAGGDYAISF
-147 ENDSDNAL
+147 ESGGNNAL
-155 ILKEGSVL
+155 VLKAGSDL
-163 QGDVITTGSANSTIT
+163 QGDVITKGSANNTIT
-178 LNDSG
+178 LNDSSS
-183 NEDSNFTGANTGEG
+183 EDSNFIGADKGDG
-197 FTSLTMDGSDWTL
+197 FKSLTMDGSEWTL
-210 TGDIDLTGDGDSLIV
+210 TGDIDLTGQGDSLIV
-225 KTGKLTLGGEVK
+225 KTGKLTLGGEVT

-245 ADATLQIG
+245 ADATLQVG
-253 TGSGDNAALQGN
+253 TGSGDNASLQGN

-270 TLIFDQAADYTFAG
+270 TLVFNQAADYTFAG
-284 DISGTGNLVKE
+284 DISGSGNLVKE
-295 NASTLTLSGNNI
+295 NTSTLTLSGNNR

-318 TLLAENGTIGPNGGT
+318 TLLAENGTIGPDGGT
-333 GNININDG
+333 GNININNG

-387 TNQGTLQIAGDDS
+387 TNQGTLQIAGGNN

-406 IDGNYTGDTGSLIV
+406 IDGNYTGDAGSRIV

-426 ADDSPTDHLAITGNS
+426 LDDSPTDHLAITGDS
-441 AGSSSL
+441 AGSSAL
-447 EVTNIGGQGAQTIN
+447 DVVNIGGKGAQTIN

-473 ASFTLDK
+473 ATFTLDK

-504 ASDTPEPTP
+504 ASDTP
-513 DPTPDPDDNGGNDNG
+513 DPTPDPDDNGG
-528 GDDGGNTPPAPEV
+528 GDTPAPEV

-551 NYLAAQQMFMHKR
+551 NYLAAQQMFIHKR

-571 LRDADDLNT
+571 LRDADDLNI
-580 WMYVKGEYNDGHFA
+580 WMYVKGEYNDGNFA

-624 TGFMLGAGYSDTTAD
+624 SGFMLGAGYSDTTAD

-654 NLGLYATWQEDEK
+654 NLGVYATWQEDEK

-672 YIDSWASYSWYNSQ
+672 YVDSWASYSWYNSQ

-714 SSEKARTMKFEPQG
+714 PSEKARTMKFEPQG

-733 HLDQDYH
+733 NLDQDYH
-740 VEYNGTRVGTPEDDA
+740 VEYNGTRVSTPDNDA

-761 LKASYVDQKSVE
+761 LKASYVDQKAVE

-784 IGNGMSDLNFN
+784 VGNGMSDLSFN
-795 DETLDSNVPSNRF
+795 NETLDSNVPSNRF

>member
-1 MNDSKLFR
+1 MKEEKTFRINIFTTLVRSVFPFIVLSSPMMANSETIISKD
-9 KNRIA
+9 
-14 NLMAGIFPAMVLFT
+14 T
-28 PSLSYAVTNIDEDTE
+28 TSSYIVSGDTE
-43 DTYIFSGDKE
+43 YIVNPD
-53 YVIADGVTMSS
+53 VTMSS
-64 TTSDPS
+64 S
-70 ALVKGKSVT
+70 KSKPAVSVQGEDIVT
-79 SIINNGTIKNVNGN
+79 FTNNGTIKNDFGN
-93 AMVIDISSQS
+93 AMQVEIDGQSSSMFTLQNNGTVNSLNKGISVIDA
-103 STMMTLEN
+103 
-111 KGAITSTGT
+111 K
-120 AIDVLNGDNVTI
+120 DVTI

-137 ISGSDYAISF
+137 ISGGDYAISF
-147 ENDSDNAL
+147 ESGGNNAL
-155 ILKEGSVL
+155 VLKAGSDL
-163 QGDVITTGSANSTIT
+163 QGDVITKGSANNTIT

-183 NEDSNFTGANTGEG
+183 SEDSNFIGAEASEG
-197 FTSLTMDGSDWTL
+197 FKSLTMDGSEWTL
-210 TGDIDLTGDGDSLIV
+210 TGDIDLTGQGDSLIV
-225 KTGKLTLGGEVK
+225 KTGKLTLGGKVT

-245 ADATLQIG
+245 ADATLQVG
-253 TGSGDNAALQGN
+253 TGSGDNASLQGN

-270 TLIFDQAADYTFAG
+270 TLVFNQAADYTFAG
-284 DISGTGNLVKE
+284 DISGSGNLVKE
-295 NASTLTLSGNNI
+295 NTSTLTLSGNNL

-318 TLLAENGTIGPNGGT
+318 TLLAENGTIGPDGGT
-333 GNININDG
+333 GSININDG

-387 TNQGTLQIAGDDS
+387 TNQGTLQIAGGNN

-406 IDGNYTGDTGSLIV
+406 IDGNYTGDAGSRIV

-426 ADDSPTDHLAITGNS
+426 LDDSPTDHLAITGDS
-441 AGSSSL
+441 AGSSAL
-447 EVTNIGGQGAQTIN
+447 DVANIGGQGAQTIN

-504 ASDTPEPTP
+504 ASDTPA
-513 DPTPDPDDNGGNDNG
+513 PTPDPDDNGGD
-528 GDDGGNTPPAPEV
+528 TPAPEV

-551 NYLAAQQMFMHKR
+551 NYLAAQQMFIHKR

-580 WMYVKGEYNDGHFA
+580 WMYVKGEYNDGNFA

-624 TGFMLGAGYSDTTAD
+624 SGFMLGAGYSDTTAD
-639 ARHNTRSADGRVNGY
+639 ARHNKRSADGRVNGY
-654 NLGLYATWQEDEK
+654 NLGVYATWQEDEK

-672 YIDSWASYSWYNSQ
+672 YVDSWASYSWYNSQ

-714 SSEKARTMKFEPQG
+714 PSEKARTMKFEPQG

-733 HLDQDYH
+733 NLDQDYH
-740 VEYNGTRVGTPEDDA
+740 VEYNGTRVSTPDNDA

-761 LKASYVDQKSVE
+761 LKASYVDQKAVE

-784 IGNGMSDLNFN
+784 IGNGMSDLSFN
-795 DETLDSNVPSNRF
+795 NETLDSNVPSNRF

>member
-1 MNDSKLFR
+1 MKEEKTFRINIFTTLVRSVFPFVVLSSPMMANAETIISKD
-9 KNRIA
+9 
-14 NLMAGIFPAMVLFT
+14 T
-28 PSLSYAVTNIDEDTE
+28 TSSYIVSGDTE
-43 DTYIFSGDKE
+43 YIVNPD
-53 YVIADGVTMSS
+53 VTMSS
-64 TTSDPS
+64 S
-70 ALVKGKSVT
+70 KSKPAVSVQGEDIVT
-79 SIINNGTIKNVNGN
+79 FTNNGTIKNDFGN
-93 AMVIDISSQS
+93 AVQVEIDGQSSSMFTLQNNGTINSLNTGISVIDA
-103 STMMTLEN
+103 
-111 KGAITSTGT
+111 K
-120 AIDVLNGDNVTI
+120 DVTI

-137 ISGSDYAISF
+137 ISGGDYAISF
-147 ENDSDNAL
+147 ESGGNNAL
-155 ILKEGSVL
+155 VLKSGSDL
-163 QGDVITTGSANSTIT
+163 QGDVITKGSANNAIT

-183 NEDSNFTGANTGEG
+183 SEDSNFIGADKGDG
-197 FTSLTMDGSDWTL
+197 FKSLTMDGSEWTL
-210 TGDIDLTGDGDSLIV
+210 TGDIDLTGQGDSLIV
-225 KTGKLTLGGEVK
+225 KTGKLTLGGEVT

-245 ADATLQIG
+245 ADATLQVG
-253 TGSGDNAALQGN
+253 TGSGDNASLQGN

-270 TLIFDQAADYTFAG
+270 TLVFNQAADYTFAG
-284 DISGTGNLVKE
+284 DISGSGNLVKE
-295 NASTLTLSGNNI
+295 NTSTLTLSGNNS

-318 TLLAENGTIGPNGGT
+318 TLLSENGTIGPDGGT

-387 TNQGTLQIAGDDS
+387 TNQGTLQIAGGNN

-406 IDGNYTGDTGSLIV
+406 IDGNYTGDAGSRIV

-426 ADDSPTDHLAITGNS
+426 LDDSPTDHLAITGDS
-441 AGSSSL
+441 AGSSAL
-447 EVTNIGGQGAQTIN
+447 DVANIGGKGAQTIN

-473 ASFTLDK
+473 ATFTLDK

-504 ASDTPEPTP
+504 ASDTP
-513 DPTPDPDDNGGNDNG
+513 DPTPDPDDNGG
-528 GDDGGNTPPAPEV
+528 GDTPAPEV

-551 NYLAAQQMFMHKR
+551 NYLAAQQMFIHKR

-580 WMYVKGEYNDGHFA
+580 WMYVKGEYNDGNFA

-624 TGFMLGAGYSDTTAD
+624 SGFMLGAGYSDTTAD

-654 NLGLYATWQEDEK
+654 NLGVYATWQEDEK

-672 YIDSWASYSWYNSQ
+672 YVDSWASYSWYNSQ

-714 SSEKARTMKFEPQG
+714 PSEKARTMKFEPQG

-733 HLDQDYH
+733 NLDQDYH
-740 VEYNGTRVGTPEDDA
+740 VEYNGTRVGTPDNDA

-761 LKASYVDQKSVE
+761 LKASYVDQKAVE

-784 IGNGMSDLNFN
+784 IGNGMSDLSFN
-795 DETLDSNVPSNRF
+795 NETLDSNVPSNRF

>member
-1 MNDSKLFR
+1 MKEEKTFRINIFTTLVRSVFPFVVLSSPMMANAETIISKD
-9 KNRIA
+9 
-14 NLMAGIFPAMVLFT
+14 T
-28 PSLSYAVTNIDEDTE
+28 TSSYIVSGDTE
-43 DTYIFSGDKE
+43 YIVNPD
-53 YVIADGVTMSS
+53 VTMSS
-64 TTSDPS
+64 S
-70 ALVKGKSVT
+70 KSKPAVSVQGEDIVT
-79 SIINNGTIKNVNGN
+79 FTNNGTIKNDFGN
-93 AMVIDISSQS
+93 AVQVEIDGQSSSMFTLQNNGTINSLNTGISVIDA
-103 STMMTLEN
+103 
-111 KGAITSTGT
+111 K
-120 AIDVLNGDNVTI
+120 DVTI

-137 ISGSDYAISF
+137 ISGGDYAISF
-147 ENDSDNAL
+147 ESGGNNAL
-155 ILKEGSVL
+155 VLKAGSDL
-163 QGDVITTGSANSTIT
+163 QGDVITKGSANNTIT

-183 NEDSNFTGANTGEG
+183 SEDSNFIGADKGDG
-197 FTSLTMDGSDWTL
+197 FKSLTMDGSEWTL
-210 TGDIDLTGDGDSLIV
+210 TGDIDLTGQGDSLIV
-225 KTGKLTLGGEVK
+225 KTGKLTLGGKVT

-253 TGSGDNAALQGN
+253 TGSGDNASLQGN

-270 TLIFDQAADYTFAG
+270 TLVFNQAADYTFAG
-284 DISGTGNLVKE
+284 DISGSGNLVKE
-295 NASTLTLSGNNI
+295 NTSTLTLSGNNL

-318 TLLAENGTIGPNGGT
+318 TLLAENGTIGPDGGT
-333 GNININDG
+333 GSININDG

-387 TNQGTLQIAGDDS
+387 TNQGTLQIAGGNN

-406 IDGNYTGDTGSLIV
+406 IDGNYTGDAGSRIV

-426 ADDSPTDHLAITGNS
+426 LDDSPTDHLAITGDS
-441 AGSSSL
+441 AGSSAL
-447 EVTNIGGQGAQTIN
+447 DVANIGGQGAQTIN

-473 ASFTLDK
+473 ATFTLDK

-504 ASDTPEPTP
+504 ASDTPA
-513 DPTPDPDDNGGNDNG
+513 PTPDPDDNGGNDNG
-528 GDDGGNTPPAPEV
+528 GDTPAPEV

-551 NYLAAQQMFMHKR
+551 NYLAAQQMFIHKR

-580 WMYVKGEYNDGHFA
+580 WMYVKGEYNDGNFA

-624 TGFMLGAGYSDTTAD
+624 SGFMLGAGYSDTTAD
-639 ARHNTRSADGRVNGY
+639 ARHNKRSADGRVNGY
-654 NLGLYATWQEDEK
+654 NLGVYATWQEDEK

-672 YIDSWASYSWYNSQ
+672 YVDSWASYSWYNSQ

-714 SSEKARTMKFEPQG
+714 PSEKARTMKFEPQG

-733 HLDQDYH
+733 NLDQDYH
-740 VEYNGTRVGTPEDDA
+740 VEYNGTRVGTPDNDA

-761 LKASYVDQKSVE
+761 LKASYVDQKAVE

-784 IGNGMSDLNFN
+784 IGNGMSDLSFN
-795 DETLDSNVPSNRF
+795 NETLDSNVPSNRF

>member
-1 MNDSKLFR
+1 MKEEKTFRINIFTTLVRSVFPFVVLSSPMMANAETIISKD
-9 KNRIA
+9 
-14 NLMAGIFPAMVLFT
+14 T
-28 PSLSYAVTNIDEDTE
+28 TSSYIVSGDTE
-43 DTYIFSGDKE
+43 YIVNPD
-53 YVIADGVTMSS
+53 VTMSS
-64 TTSDPS
+64 S
-70 ALVKGKSVT
+70 KSKPAVSVQGEDIVT
-79 SIINNGTIKNVNGN
+79 FTNNGTIKNDFGN
-93 AMVIDISSQS
+93 AVQVEIDGQSSSMFTLQNNGTINSLNTGISVIDA
-103 STMMTLEN
+103 
-111 KGAITSTGT
+111 K
-120 AIDVLNGDNVTI
+120 DVTI

-137 ISGSDYAISF
+137 ISGGDYAISF
-147 ENDSDNAL
+147 ESGGNNAL
-155 ILKEGSVL
+155 VLKSGSDL
-163 QGDVITTGSANSTIT
+163 QGDVITKGSANNTIT

-183 NEDSNFTGANTGEG
+183 SEDSNFIGADKGDG
-197 FTSLTMDGSDWTL
+197 FKSLTMDGSEWTL
-210 TGDIDLTGDGDSLIV
+210 TGDIDLTGQGDSLIV
-225 KTGKLTLGGEVK
+225 KTGKLTLGGEVT

-245 ADATLQIG
+245 ADATLQVG
-253 TGSGDNAALQGN
+253 TGSGDNASLQGN

-270 TLIFDQAADYTFAG
+270 TLVFNQAADYTFAG
-284 DISGTGNLVKE
+284 DISGSGNLVKE
-295 NASTLTLSGNNI
+295 NTSTLTLSGNNL

-318 TLLAENGTIGPNGGT
+318 TLLSENGTIGPDGGT

-387 TNQGTLQIAGDDS
+387 TNQGTLQIAGGNN

-406 IDGNYTGDTGSLIV
+406 IDGNYTGDAGSRIV

-426 ADDSPTDHLAITGNS
+426 LDDSPTDHLAITGDS
-441 AGSSSL
+441 AGSSAL
-447 EVTNIGGQGAQTIN
+447 DVVNIGGKGAQTIN

-473 ASFTLDK
+473 ATFTLDK

-504 ASDTPEPTP
+504 ASDTP
-513 DPTPDPDDNGGNDNG
+513 DPTPDPDDNGG
-528 GDDGGNTPPAPEV
+528 GDTPAPEV

-551 NYLAAQQMFMHKR
+551 NYLAAQQMFIHKR

-580 WMYVKGEYNDGHFA
+580 WMYVKGEYNDGNFA

-624 TGFMLGAGYSDTTAD
+624 SGFMLGAGYSDTTAD

-654 NLGLYATWQEDEK
+654 NLGVYATWQEDEK

-672 YIDSWASYSWYNSQ
+672 YVDSWASYSWYNSQ

-714 SSEKARTMKFEPQG
+714 PSEKARTMKFEPQG

-733 HLDQDYH
+733 NLDQDYH
-740 VEYNGTRVGTPEDDA
+740 VEYNGTRVGTPDNDA

-761 LKASYVDQKSVE
+761 LKASYVDQKAVE

-784 IGNGMSDLNFN
+784 IGNGMSDLSFN
-795 DETLDSNVPSNRF
+795 NETLDSNVPSNRF

>member
-1 MNDSKLFR
+1 MNASKLFR

-14 NLMAGIFPAMVLFT
+14 TLMAGVFPAMVLFT
-28 PSLSYAVTNIDEDTE
+28 PSLSYAITNIDEDTE

-70 ALVKGKSVT
+70 AMVKGKSIT
-79 SIINNGTIKNVNGN
+79 SIINNGTIKNDNGN

-103 STMMTLEN
+103 SAMMTLEN
-111 KGAITSTGT
+111 KGDITSTGT

-137 ISGSDYAISF
+137 IAGGDYAISF
-147 ENDSDNAL
+147 ESGGNNAL
-155 ILKEGSVL
+155 VLKAGSDL
-163 QGDVITTGSANSTIT
+163 QGDVITKGSANNTIT
-178 LNDSG
+178 LNDSSS
-183 NEDSNFTGANTGEG
+183 EDSNFIGADKGDG
-197 FTSLTMDGSDWTL
+197 FKSLTMDGSEWTL
-210 TGDIDLTGDGDSLIV
+210 TGDIDLTGQGDSLIV
-225 KTGKLTLGGEVK
+225 KTGKLTLGGEVT

-245 ADATLQIG
+245 ADATLQVG
-253 TGSGDNAALQGN
+253 TGSGDNASLQGN

-270 TLIFDQAADYTFAG
+270 TLVFNQAADYTFAG
-284 DISGTGNLVKE
+284 DISGSGNLVKE
-295 NASTLTLSGNNI
+295 NTSTLTLSGNNR

-318 TLLAENGTIGPNGGT
+318 TLLAENGTIGPDGGT
-333 GNININDG
+333 GNINIKNG

-387 TNQGTLQIAGDDS
+387 TNQGTLQIAGGNN

-406 IDGNYTGDTGSLIV
+406 IDGNYTGDAGSRIV

-426 ADDSPTDHLAITGNS
+426 LDDSPTDHLAITGDS
-441 AGSSSL
+441 AGSSAL
-447 EVTNIGGQGAQTIN
+447 DVVNIGGKGAQTIN

-473 ASFTLDK
+473 ATFTLDK

-504 ASDTPEPTP
+504 ASDTP
-513 DPTPDPDDNGGNDNG
+513 DPTPDPDDNGG
-528 GDDGGNTPPAPEV
+528 GDTPAPEV

-551 NYLAAQQMFMHKR
+551 NYLAAQQMFIHKR

-580 WMYVKGEYNDGHFA
+580 WMYVKGEYNDGNFA

-624 TGFMLGAGYSDTTAD
+624 SGFMLGAGYSDTTAD

-654 NLGLYATWQEDEK
+654 NLGVYATWQEDEK

-672 YIDSWASYSWYNSQ
+672 YVDSWASYSWYNSQ

-714 SSEKARTMKFEPQG
+714 PSEKARTMKFEPQG

-733 HLDQDYH
+733 NLDQDYH
-740 VEYNGTRVGTPEDDA
+740 VEYNGTRVGTPDNDA

-761 LKASYVDQKSVE
+761 LKASYVDQKAVE

-784 IGNGMSDLNFN
+784 IGNGMSDLSFN
-795 DETLDSNVPSNRF
+795 NETLDSNVPSNRF

-820 ATTVSFRVSSEWGD
+820 ATTISFRVSSEWGD

>member
-1 MNDSKLFR
+1 MKEEKTFRINIFTTLVRSVFPFVVLSSPMMANAETIISKD
-9 KNRIA
+9 
-14 NLMAGIFPAMVLFT
+14 T
-28 PSLSYAVTNIDEDTE
+28 TSSYIVSGDTE
-43 DTYIFSGDKE
+43 YIVNPD
-53 YVIADGVTMSS
+53 VTMSS
-64 TTSDPS
+64 S
-70 ALVKGKSVT
+70 KSKPAVSVQGEDIVT
-79 SIINNGTIKNVNGN
+79 FTNNGTIKNDFGN
-93 AMVIDISSQS
+93 AVQVEIDGQSASMFTLQNNGKINSLNTGISVIDA
-103 STMMTLEN
+103 
-111 KGAITSTGT
+111 K
-120 AIDVLNGDNVTI
+120 DVTI

-137 ISGSDYAISF
+137 IAGGDYAISF
-147 ENDSDNAL
+147 ESGGNNAL
-155 ILKEGSVL
+155 VLKAGSDL
-163 QGDVITTGSANSTIT
+163 QGDVITKGSANNTIT

-183 NEDSNFTGANTGEG
+183 SEDSNFIGADKGDG
-197 FTSLTMDGSDWTL
+197 FKSLTMDGSEWTL
-210 TGDIDLTGDGDSLIV
+210 TGDIDLTGQGDSLIV
-225 KTGKLTLGGEVK
+225 KTGKLTLGGEVT

-245 ADATLQIG
+245 ADATLQVG
-253 TGSGDNAALQGN
+253 TGSGDNASLQGN

-270 TLIFDQAADYTFAG
+270 TLVFNQAADYTFAG
-284 DISGTGNLVKE
+284 DISGSGNLVKE
-295 NASTLTLSGNNI
+295 NTSTLTLSGNNL

-318 TLLAENGTIGPNGGT
+318 TLLAENGTIGPDGGT

-358 GGVLASWNAVSGNE
+358 GGVLASWNAASGNE

-387 TNQGTLQIAGDDS
+387 TNQGTLQIAGGNN

-406 IDGNYTGDTGSLIV
+406 IDGNYTGDAGSRIV

-426 ADDSPTDHLAITGNS
+426 LDDSPTDHLAITGDS
-441 AGSSSL
+441 AGSSAL
-447 EVTNIGGQGAQTIN
+447 DVANIGGQGAQTIN

-473 ASFTLDK
+473 ATFTLDK

-504 ASDTPEPTP
+504 ASDTP
-513 DPTPDPDDNGGNDNG
+513 DPTPDPDDNGG
-528 GDDGGNTPPAPEV
+528 GDTPAPEV

-551 NYLAAQQMFMHKR
+551 NYLAAQQMFIHKR

-580 WMYVKGEYNDGHFA
+580 WMYVKGEYNDGNFA

-624 TGFMLGAGYSDTTAD
+624 SGFMLGAGYSDTTAD

-654 NLGLYATWQEDEK
+654 NLGVYATWQEDEK

-672 YIDSWASYSWYNSQ
+672 YVDSWASYSWYNSQ

-714 SSEKARTMKFEPQG
+714 PSEKARTMKFEPQG

-733 HLDQDYH
+733 NLDQDYH
-740 VEYNGTRVGTPEDDA
+740 VEYNGTRVGTPDNDA

-761 LKASYVDQKSVE
+761 LKASYVDQKAVE

-784 IGNGMSDLNFN
+784 IGNGMSDLSFN
-795 DETLDSNVPSNRF
+795 NETLDSNVPSNRF

-820 ATTVSFRVSSEWGD
+820 ATTLSFRVSSEWGD

>member
-1 MNDSKLFR
+1 MKEEKTFRINIFTTLVRSVFPFVVLSSPMMANAETIISKD
-9 KNRIA
+9 
-14 NLMAGIFPAMVLFT
+14 T
-28 PSLSYAVTNIDEDTE
+28 TSSYIVSGDTE
-43 DTYIFSGDKE
+43 YIVNPD
-53 YVIADGVTMSS
+53 VTMSS
-64 TTSDPS
+64 S
-70 ALVKGKSVT
+70 KSKPAVSVQGEDIVT
-79 SIINNGTIKNVNGN
+79 FTNNGTIKNDFGN
-93 AMVIDISSQS
+93 AVQVEIDGQSSSMFTLQNNGTINSLNTGISVIDA
-103 STMMTLEN
+103 
-111 KGAITSTGT
+111 K
-120 AIDVLNGDNVTI
+120 DVTI

-137 ISGSDYAISF
+137 ISGGDYAISF
-147 ENDSDNAL
+147 ESGGNNAL
-155 ILKEGSVL
+155 VLKSGSDL
-163 QGDVITTGSANSTIT
+163 QGDVITKGSANNTIT

-183 NEDSNFTGANTGEG
+183 SEDSNFIGADKGDG
-197 FTSLTMDGSDWTL
+197 FKSLTMDGSEWTL
-210 TGDIDLTGDGDSLIV
+210 TGDIDLTGQGDSLIV
-225 KTGKLTLGGEVK
+225 KTGKLTLGGEVT

-245 ADATLQIG
+245 ADATLQVG
-253 TGSGDNAALQGN
+253 TGSGDNASLQGN

-270 TLIFDQAADYTFAG
+270 TLVFNQAADYTFAG
-284 DISGTGNLVKE
+284 DISGSGNLVKE
-295 NASTLTLSGNNI
+295 NTSTLTLSGNNL

-318 TLLAENGTIGPNGGT
+318 TLLSENGTIGPDGGT

-358 GGVLASWNAVSGNE
+358 GGVLASWNAASGNE

-387 TNQGTLQIAGDDS
+387 TNQGTLQIAGGNN

-406 IDGNYTGDTGSLIV
+406 IDGNYTGDAGSRIV

-426 ADDSPTDHLAITGNS
+426 LDDSPTDHLAITGDS
-441 AGSSSL
+441 AGSSAL
-447 EVTNIGGQGAQTIN
+447 DVANIGGKGAQTIN

-473 ASFTLDK
+473 ATFTLDK

-504 ASDTPEPTP
+504 ASDTP
-513 DPTPDPDDNGGNDNG
+513 DPTPDPDDNGG
-528 GDDGGNTPPAPEV
+528 GDTPAPEV

-551 NYLAAQQMFMHKR
+551 NYLAAQQMFIHKR

-580 WMYVKGEYNDGHFA
+580 WMYVKGEYNDGNFA

-624 TGFMLGAGYSDTTAD
+624 SGFMLGAGYSDTTAD

-654 NLGLYATWQEDEK
+654 NLGVYATWQEDEK

-672 YIDSWASYSWYNSQ
+672 YVDSWASYSWYNSQ

-714 SSEKARTMKFEPQG
+714 PSEKTRTMKFEPQG

-733 HLDQDYH
+733 NLDQDYH
-740 VEYNGTRVGTPEDDA
+740 VEYNGTRVGTPDNDA

-761 LKASYVDQKSVE
+761 LKASYVDQKAVE

-784 IGNGMSDLNFN
+784 IGNGMSDLSFN
-795 DETLDSNVPSNRF
+795 NETLDSNVPSNRF

>member
-1 MNDSKLFR
+1 MKEEKTFRINIFTTLVRSVFPFVVLSSPMMANAETIISKD
-9 KNRIA
+9 
-14 NLMAGIFPAMVLFT
+14 T
-28 PSLSYAVTNIDEDTE
+28 TSSYIVSGDTE
-43 DTYIFSGDKE
+43 YIVNPD
-53 YVIADGVTMSS
+53 VTMSS
-64 TTSDPS
+64 S
-70 ALVKGKSVT
+70 KSKPAVSVQGEDIVT
-79 SIINNGTIKNVNGN
+79 FTNNGTIKNDFGN
-93 AMVIDISSQS
+93 AVQVEIDGQSSSMFTLQNNGTINSLNTGISVIDA
-103 STMMTLEN
+103 
-111 KGAITSTGT
+111 K
-120 AIDVLNGDNVTI
+120 DVTI

-137 ISGSDYAISF
+137 ISGGDYAISF
-147 ENDSDNAL
+147 ESGGNNAL
-155 ILKEGSVL
+155 VLKSGSDL
-163 QGDVITTGSANSTIT
+163 QGDVITKGSANNAIT

-183 NEDSNFTGANTGEG
+183 SEDSNFIGADKGDG
-197 FTSLTMDGSDWTL
+197 FKSLTMDGSEWTL
-210 TGDIDLTGDGDSLIV
+210 TGDIDLAGQGDSLIV
-225 KTGKLTLGGEVK
+225 KTGKLTLGGKVT

-245 ADATLQIG
+245 ADATLQVG
-253 TGSGDNAALQGN
+253 TGSGDNASLQGN

-270 TLIFDQAADYTFAG
+270 TLVFNQAADYTFAG
-284 DISGTGNLVKE
+284 DISGSGNLVKE
-295 NASTLTLSGNNI
+295 NTSTLTLSGNNR

-318 TLLAENGTIGPNGGT
+318 TLLAENGTIGPDGGT

-387 TNQGTLQIAGDDS
+387 TNQGTLQIAGGNN

-406 IDGNYTGDTGSLIV
+406 IDGNYTGDAGSRIV

-426 ADDSPTDHLAITGNS
+426 LDDSPTDHLAITGDS
-441 AGSSSL
+441 AGSSAL
-447 EVTNIGGQGAQTIN
+447 DVANIGGQGAQTIN

-473 ASFTLDK
+473 ATFTLDK

-504 ASDTPEPTP
+504 ASDTP
-513 DPTPDPDDNGGNDNG
+513 DPTPDPDDNGG
-528 GDDGGNTPPAPEV
+528 GDTPAPEV

-551 NYLAAQQMFMHKR
+551 NYLAAQQMFIHKR

-580 WMYVKGEYNDGHFA
+580 WMYVKGEYNDGNFA

-624 TGFMLGAGYSDTTAD
+624 SGFMLGAGYSDTTAD

-654 NLGLYATWQEDEK
+654 NLGVYATWQEDEK

-672 YIDSWASYSWYNSQ
+672 YVDSWASYSWYNSQ

-714 SSEKARTMKFEPQG
+714 PSEKARTMKFEPQG

-733 HLDQDYH
+733 NLDQDYH
-740 VEYNGTRVGTPEDDA
+740 VEYNGTRVSTPDNDA

-761 LKASYVDQKSVE
+761 LKASYVDQKAVE

-784 IGNGMSDLNFN
+784 IGNGMSDLSFN
-795 DETLDSNVPSNRF
+795 NETLDSNVPSNRF

>member
-1 MNDSKLFR
+1 MKEEKTFRINIFTTLVRSVFPFVVLSSPMMANAETIISKD
-9 KNRIA
+9 
-14 NLMAGIFPAMVLFT
+14 T
-28 PSLSYAVTNIDEDTE
+28 TSSYIVSGDTE
-43 DTYIFSGDKE
+43 YIVNPD
-53 YVIADGVTMSS
+53 VTMSS
-64 TTSDPS
+64 S
-70 ALVKGKSVT
+70 KSKPAVSVQGEDIVT
-79 SIINNGTIKNVNGN
+79 FTNNGTIKNDFGN
-93 AMVIDISSQS
+93 AVQVEIDGQSSSMFTLQNNGTINSLNTGISVIDA
-103 STMMTLEN
+103 
-111 KGAITSTGT
+111 K
-120 AIDVLNGDNVTI
+120 DVTI

-137 ISGSDYAISF
+137 ISGGDYAISF
-147 ENDSDNAL
+147 ESGGNNAL
-155 ILKEGSVL
+155 VLKSGSDL
-163 QGDVITTGSANSTIT
+163 QGDVITKGSANNTIT

-183 NEDSNFTGANTGEG
+183 SEDSNFIGADKGDG
-197 FTSLTMDGSDWTL
+197 FKSLTMDGSEWTL
-210 TGDIDLTGDGDSLIV
+210 TGDIDLTGQGDSLIV
-225 KTGKLTLGGEVK
+225 KTGKLTLGGEVT

-245 ADATLQIG
+245 ADATLQVG
-253 TGSGDNAALQGN
+253 TGSGDNASLQGN

-270 TLIFDQAADYTFAG
+270 TLVFNQAADYTFAG
-284 DISGTGNLVKE
+284 DISGSGNLVKE
-295 NASTLTLSGNNI
+295 NTSTLTLSGNNL

-318 TLLAENGTIGPNGGT
+318 TLLSENGTIGPDGGT

-387 TNQGTLQIAGDDS
+387 TNQGTLQIAGGNN

-406 IDGNYTGDTGSLIV
+406 IDGNYTGDAGSRIV

-426 ADDSPTDHLAITGNS
+426 LDDSPTDHLAITGDS
-441 AGSSSL
+441 AGSSAL
-447 EVTNIGGQGAQTIN
+447 DVANIGGQGAQTIN

-473 ASFTLDK
+473 ATFTLDK

-504 ASDTPEPTP
+504 ASDTP
-513 DPTPDPDDNGGNDNG
+513 DPTPDPDDNGG
-528 GDDGGNTPPAPEV
+528 GDTPAPEV

-551 NYLAAQQMFMHKR
+551 NYLAAQQMFIHKR

-580 WMYVKGEYNDGHFA
+580 WMYVKGEYNDGNFA

-624 TGFMLGAGYSDTTAD
+624 SGFMLGAGYSDTTAD

-654 NLGLYATWQEDEK
+654 NLGVYATWQEDEK

-672 YIDSWASYSWYNSQ
+672 YVDSWASYSWYNSQ

-714 SSEKARTMKFEPQG
+714 PSEKARTMKFEPQG

-733 HLDQDYH
+733 NLDQDYH
-740 VEYNGTRVGTPEDDA
+740 VEYNGTRVGTPDNDA

-761 LKASYVDQKSVE
+761 LKASYVDQKAVE

-784 IGNGMSDLNFN
+784 IGNGMSDLSFN
-795 DETLDSNVPSNRF
+795 NETLDSNVPSNRF

>member
-1 MNDSKLFR
+1 MKEEKTFRINIFTTLVRSVFPFVVLSSPMMANAETIISKD
-9 KNRIA
+9 
-14 NLMAGIFPAMVLFT
+14 T
-28 PSLSYAVTNIDEDTE
+28 TSSYIVSGDTE
-43 DTYIFSGDKE
+43 YIVNPD
-53 YVIADGVTMSS
+53 VTMSS
-64 TTSDPS
+64 S
-70 ALVKGKSVT
+70 KSKPAVSVQGEDIVT
-79 SIINNGTIKNVNGN
+79 FTNNGTIKNDFGN
-93 AMVIDISSQS
+93 AVQVEIDGQSSSMFTLQNNGTINSLNTGISVIDA
-103 STMMTLEN
+103 
-111 KGAITSTGT
+111 K
-120 AIDVLNGDNVTI
+120 DVTI

-137 ISGSDYAISF
+137 ISGGDYAISF
-147 ENDSDNAL
+147 ESGGNNAL
-155 ILKEGSVL
+155 VLKAGSDL
-163 QGDVITTGSANSTIT
+163 QGDVITKGSANNTIT

-183 NEDSNFTGANTGEG
+183 SEDSNFIGADKGDG
-197 FTSLTMDGSDWTL
+197 FKSLTMDGSEWTL
-210 TGDIDLTGDGDSLIV
+210 TGDIDLTGQGDSLIV
-225 KTGKLTLGGEVK
+225 KTGKLTLGGKVT

-245 ADATLQIG
+245 ADATLQVG

-270 TLIFDQAADYTFAG
+270 TLVFNQAADYTFAG
-284 DISGTGNLVKE
+284 DISGSGNLVKE
-295 NASTLTLSGNNI
+295 NTSTLTLSGNNL

-318 TLLAENGTIGPNGGT
+318 TLLAENGTIGPDGGT

-387 TNQGTLQIAGDDS
+387 TNQGTLQIAGGNN

-406 IDGNYTGDTGSLIV
+406 IDGSYTGDAGSRIV

-426 ADDSPTDHLAITGNS
+426 LDDSPTDHLAITGDS
-441 AGSSSL
+441 AGSSAL
-447 EVTNIGGQGAQTIN
+447 DVANIGGQGAQTIN

-504 ASDTPEPTP
+504 ASDTPDPTP
-513 DPTPDPDDNGGNDNG
+513 DQTPDPDDNGGNDNG
-528 GDDGGNTPPAPEV
+528 GDTPAPEV

-551 NYLAAQQMFMHKR
+551 NYLAAQQMFIHKR

-580 WMYVKGEYNDGHFA
+580 WMYVKGEYNDGNFA

-624 TGFMLGAGYSDTTAD
+624 SGFMLGAGYSDTTAD
-639 ARHNTRSADGRVNGY
+639 ARHNKRSADGRVNGY
-654 NLGLYATWQEDEK
+654 NVGVYATWQEDEK

-672 YIDSWASYSWYNSQ
+672 YVDSWASYSWYNSQ

-714 SSEKARTMKFEPQG
+714 PSEKARTMKFEPQG

-733 HLDQDYH
+733 NLDQDYH
-740 VEYNGTRVGTPEDDA
+740 VEYNGTRVGTPDNDA
-755 VLGRVG
+755 VQGRVG
-761 LKASYVDQKSVE
+761 LKASYVDQKALE

-784 IGNGMSDLNFN
+784 IGNGMSDLSFN
-795 DETLDSNVPSNRF
+795 NETLDSNVPSNRL

>member
-1 MNDSKLFR
+1 
-9 KNRIA
+9 
-14 NLMAGIFPAMVLFT
+14 
-28 PSLSYAVTNIDEDTE
+28 
-43 DTYIFSGDKE
+43 
-53 YVIADGVTMSS
+53 MSS

-70 ALVKGKSVT
+70 AMVKGKSIT
-79 SIINNGTIKNVNGN
+79 SIINNGTIKNDNGN

-103 STMMTLEN
+103 SAMMTLEN
-111 KGAITSTGT
+111 KGDITSTGT

-137 ISGSDYAISF
+137 IAGGDYAISF
-147 ENDSDNAL
+147 ESGGNNAL
-155 ILKEGSVL
+155 VLKAGSDL
-163 QGDVITTGSANSTIT
+163 QGDVITKGSANNTIT

-183 NEDSNFTGANTGEG
+183 SEDSNFIGADKGDG
-197 FTSLTMDGSDWTL
+197 FKSLTMDGSEWTL
-210 TGDIDLTGDGDSLIV
+210 TGDIDLTGQGDSLIV
-225 KTGKLTLGGEVK
+225 KTGKLTLGGEVT

-245 ADATLQIG
+245 ADATLQVG
-253 TGSGDNAALQGN
+253 TGSGDNASLQGN

-270 TLIFDQAADYTFAG
+270 TLVFNQAADYTFAG
-284 DISGTGNLVKE
+284 DISGSGNLVKE
-295 NASTLTLSGNNI
+295 NTSALTLSGNNS

-318 TLLAENGTIGPNGGT
+318 TLLAENGTIGPDGGT

-347 GTVNSNVVIAA
+347 GTVHSNVVIAA
-358 GGVLASWNAVSGNE
+358 GGMLASWNAVSGNE

-387 TNQGTLQIAGDDS
+387 TNQGTLQIAGGNN

-406 IDGNYTGDTGSLIV
+406 IDGNYTGDAGSRIV

-426 ADDSPTDHLAITGNS
+426 LDDSPTDHLAITGDS
-441 AGSSSL
+441 AGSSAL
-447 EVTNIGGQGAQTIN
+447 DVANIGGQGAQTIN

-473 ASFTLDK
+473 ATFTLDK

-504 ASDTPEPTP
+504 ASDTP
-513 DPTPDPDDNGGNDNG
+513 DPTPDPDDNGG
-528 GDDGGNTPPAPEV
+528 GDTPAPEV

-551 NYLAAQQMFMHKR
+551 NYLAAQQMFIHKR

-580 WMYVKGEYNDGHFA
+580 WMYVKGEYNDGNFA

-624 TGFMLGAGYSDTTAD
+624 SGFMLGAGYSDTTAD

-654 NLGLYATWQEDEK
+654 NLGVYATWQEDEK

-672 YIDSWASYSWYNSQ
+672 YVDSWASYSWYDSQ

-714 SSEKARTMKFEPQG
+714 PSEKARTMKFEPQG

-733 HLDQDYH
+733 NLDQDYH
-740 VEYNGTRVGTPEDDA
+740 VEYNGTRVGTPDNDA

-761 LKASYVDQKSVE
+761 LKASYVDQKAVE

-784 IGNGMSDLNFN
+784 IGNGMSDLSFN
-795 DETLDSNVPSNRF
+795 NETLDSNVPSNRF

-820 ATTVSFRVSSEWGD
+820 ATTLSFRVSSEWGD